1 MPDSSFE
8 AQQKQLVGPREDP
21 WQSSEKP
28 LKAAGRVLR
37 VSRVLKLLR
46 SAENVPD
53 SRPSKA
59 AAKVLRVLRVLRGAE
74 NVLDS
79 SFRSPIETA
88 CGTSEVPD
96 SSFEAQQKQPVG
108 PREDPWQSSERPS
121 KAAARVLRVL
131 NVLRGAEN
139 VPDSSFEAQ

>member
-1 MPDSSFE
+1 M
-8 AQQKQLVGPREDP
+8 AKQR
-21 WQSSEKP
+21 
-28 LKAAGRVLR
+28 KAVESCAGR

-79 SFRSPIETA
+79 SF
-88 CGTSEVPD
+88 
-96 SSFEAQQKQPVG
+96 EAQ
-108 PREDPWQSSERPS
+108 
-121 KAAARVLRVL
+121 
-131 NVLRGAEN
+131 
-139 VPDSSFEAQ
+139 